1 VAISNVDLVAAWQD
15 VLTLSKLTAGEQV
28 SLLISDDSNRQ
39 VIETARIA
47 IGQMGAI
54 LTILTLPPL
63 NGDVALSR
71 DKSGFVGKTPL
82 AGNRTALAALKASD
96 LVIDTMLLLFSPEQ
110 AEILQAGAR
119 MLLAVEPPEIM
130 LRMKPTA
137 EDGHRATVA
146 ATLLGRARVMT
157 VTSPAGTDFRC
168 DLGQYPVLRQK
179 GYVDEPGGWDHWPSC
194 LVATWPNE
202 GSAEGILVIDTGDI
216 LLPFKRYARDPVRL
230 SVESGFIRRIEG
242 GFEAEYLRSYMES
255 FHDPDA
261 YAMAHVGWG
270 LHDRAHWTTL
280 GLYDREATIGMDAR
294 SFSGNFLWSSGP
306 NNEAGGSRDTPCH
319 MDIPLR
325 GCSVSLDGEPV
336 TVRGRLVA
344 GTERKS

>member
-1 VAISNVDLVAAWQD
+1 MAISDLDLVQAWKD
-15 VLTLSKLTAGEQV
+15 VLALCKLTSGEQV
-28 SLLISDDSNRQ
+28 CLLASDDSNRQ

-47 IGQMGAI
+47 IGQMGGI

-71 DKSGFVGKTPL
+71 DKSGFVGKTAL
-82 AGNRTALAALKASD
+82 KGNAPALAALKASD

-110 AEILQAGAR
+110 EAVLKGGAR
-119 MLLAVEPPEIM
+119 MLLAVEPPEIL

-137 EDGHRATVA
+137 EDGRRADIA
-146 ATLLGRARVMT
+146 AARLGRART
-157 VTSPAGTDFRC
+157 LRVTSKAGTDFRC
-168 DLGQYPVLRQK
+168 AVGQYPVLRQK
-179 GYVDEPGGWDHWPSC
+179 GFVDQRGGWDHWPSC

-202 GSAEGILVIDTGDI
+202 ATAEGILVIDTGDI
-216 LLPFKRYARDPVRL
+216 LLPFKRYAREPIRL
-230 SVESGFIRRIEG
+230 TVEAGFIRAIEG
-242 GFEAEYLRSYMES
+242 GFEAEFLRSYMDS
-255 FHDPDA
+255 FDDPDA

-294 SFSGNFLWSSGP
+294 SFIGNFLWSSGP

-325 GCSVSLDGEPV
+325 GCSLSLDGEMV
-336 TVRGRLVA
+336 TVDGRVI
-344 GTERKS
+344 